1 MTHSPALAA
10 RARRPSV
17 SGVRRPQRKAPTALL
32 LGLAWVVVFSLIAWL
47 AMLTVLPH
55 QDLRVASMVAAFVFL
70 PAVWLWIVA
79 RAGAAGGTPL
89 ALIVIA
95 IVALSDTSARGFST
109 GIDAQSVVK
118 FGIWTSGLLL
128 LFWRWPVI
136 KAASREGATA
146 ALLLL
151 CVWAV
156 LTTTYSATRFYTF
169 GAGLSFLGVCITA
182 FVFAADTDETRGLA
196 VIWGALM
203 AALALSLV
211 LYVVVP
217 GQVMTAHENGRSLRL
232 SGAFGSPNNLGL
244 AAALALLLSFLLC
257 RQLGRRAGLAVALFA
272 LGVCGACLYLS
283 GSRTAI
289 ISMLVGVTV
298 ILVSRRPVLAI
309 SVLAVTVGA
318 GLLFLAFPDV
328 RDGMLA
334 LVTRE
339 GSTRE
344 VTTFT
349 GRTEIWRYVFSLI
362 QKAPILG
369 YGFASTKEVIPA
381 GFTGAF
387 GWTTHSAHNMVLQAW
402 VATGLIGLGILLV
415 ALLALVRDHFV
426 RPHPIR
432 DAVTAFVL
440 VQGLMEASIAGPT
453 INMLIFVFLWAA
465 ALGRQPATTANAQP
479 DGARATAANWRSVGV
494 AGPGRGRARRRLP
507 SRAGAVARFKGA

>member
-1 MTHSPALAA
+1 MTHSHAIAA
-10 RARRPSV
+10 RSRRPPAAAARRPK
-17 SGVRRPQRKAPTALL
+17 RNAPTALA
-32 LGLAWVVVFSLIAWL
+32 LGLAWVVGFSLIGWL
-47 AMLTVLPH
+47 GMLTILPH
-55 QDLRVASMVAAFVFL
+55 QDLRVAAMVAAFVFL
-70 PAVWLWIVA
+70 PGVWLWIVT

-89 ALIVIA
+89 ALMVIA

-118 FGIWTSGLLL
+118 LGIWTSGLLL
-128 LFWRWPVI
+128 LFWRWPVV
-136 KAASREGATA
+136 KAAGRQLPTS

-151 CVWAV
+151 CIWAV
-156 LTTTYSATRFYTF
+156 LTTTYSATPFYTF

-182 FVFAADTDETRGLA
+182 IVFAEDSDETRGLA
-196 VIWGALM
+196 VIWGSLM
-203 AALALSLV
+203 AALALSLA
-211 LYVVVP
+211 LYVLVP

-232 SGAFGSPNNLGL
+232 SGAFGSPNNLGV
-244 AAALALLLSFLLC
+244 AAALALLLTFLLC
-257 RQLGRRAGLAVALFA
+257 RQVGRRAGLAVALA
-272 LGVCGACLYLS
+272 GLGVCGACLYLS

-289 ISMLVGVTV
+289 ISMTVGVTV

-309 SVLAVTVGA
+309 ATLALAIGA
-318 GLLFLAFPDV
+318 GLLFLAYPDV
-328 RDGMLA
+328 RHAMLA

-381 GFTGAF
+381 GFSGAF

-402 VATGLIGLGILLV
+402 VATGLIGLGMLLV

-465 ALGRQPATTANAQP
+465 ALGRRPVSNDKAGAGSADQAPA
-479 DGARATAANWRSVGV
+479 DSSSVSRRW
-494 AGPGRGRARRRLP
+494 PRLARRRMPL
-507 SRAGAVARFKGA
+507 RADRVAVFKRA